1 MWFSSLALKL
11 TCCHSTDIVAVSI
24 LRFRY
29 PLSGASNAKA
39 SLVWGCGTVLS
50 VLVTEGINVT
60 IAVGKMFGK
69 GRVGKMLGAG
79 AAVAL
84 SLGALSTAAASPALA
99 APASAQGCTVTNSLN
114 SGNVQAKVDNCPG
127 SGVSWGWI
135 YVASGKQY
143 TSGDM
148 YVKLADGSTGHIGTT
163 AAWVGF
169 RQLVLQD
176 RVSKHVW

>member
-1 MWFSSLALKL
+1 M
-11 TCCHSTDIVAVSI
+11 
-24 LRFRY
+24 
-29 PLSGASNAKA
+29 
-39 SLVWGCGTVLS
+39 
-50 VLVTEGINVT
+50 T

-163 AAWVGF
+163 AGGSDSANWSSKI
-169 RQLVLQD
+169 
-176 RVSKHVW
+176 VSVNMCGEYWGTKWEYGQQIPWLYSTCSGYQNI